1 MKKLLAV
8 IISFMLL
15 CGCGETEAPE
25 NDLKHSGVWLSYS
38 EVNSMLQGDFKT
50 EFDILIKNC
59 KELCVNNL
67 YLHTRAFG
75 DSIYKSEYFPLN
87 KNCEKYDFDI
97 LEYVISLC
105 HNNGISVHAWINP
118 YRISTSTV
126 NIDDI
131 DSQSPAYLRLK
142 DENTDNDKNVCFA
155 NGIYL
160 NPAESEV
167 RQLILNGVREIIKNY
182 DIDGIHY
189 DDYFYPTK
197 AEEFD
202 NASYTLYKEG
212 CENPLSL
219 SDWRRTNVDLLIS
232 GTYNAVKHQNENVV
246 FSVSPAADIDKNYND
261 LYADVSGWMTGGYID
276 VIIPQLYFGLQYPD
290 KNFKFDNL
298 LSEWKKLS
306 SANKEVLLYIGLAT
320 YKAKPTLAADMPEWQ
335 ENDDIVARQL
345 EMINGDNTVDG
356 YIYFSYSSLFGADE
370 EFKKQLDSIKEVLK

>member
-8 IISFMLL
+8 IISLMLL
-15 CGCGETEAPE
+15 CGCNKTETPS
-25 NDLKHSGVWLSYS
+25 NDVKHSGVWLSYS
-38 EVNSMLQGDFKT
+38 EVNSMLKGDFKA
-50 EFDILIKNC
+50 EFDSLIKNC
-59 KELCVNNL
+59 RELSINNL
-67 YLHTRAFG
+67 YIHTRAFG

-87 KNCEKYDFDI
+87 GLCDKYDFDI
-97 LEYVISLC
+97 LEYVISVC

-126 NIDDI
+126 NIDEI
-131 DSQSPAYLRLK
+131 GSESPAYKWLK
-142 DENTDNDKNVCFA
+142 DENTVNDKSVCFE

-167 RQLILNGVREIIKNY
+167 RQLILNGVREIIEIY

-189 DDYFYPTK
+189 DDYFYPTQN
-197 AEEFD
+197 EEFD
-202 NASYTLYKEG
+202 KASYTLYKDN

-246 FSVSPAADIDKNYND
+246 FTVSPAADIDKNYNS
-261 LYADVSGWMTGGYID
+261 LYADVSGWIKGGYID
-276 VIIPQLYFGLQYPD
+276 AIIPQLYFGFQYPD
-290 KNFKFDNL
+290 GNFKFDNL
-298 LSEWKKLS
+298 LREWKSLS
-306 SANKEVLLYIGLAT
+306 KVNKDVELYIGLAP
-320 YKAKPTLAADMPEWQ
+320 YKAKPTLAADIPEWQ

-345 EMINGDNTVDG
+345 EIVKGDNAVNG
-356 YIYFSYSSLFGADE
+356 YIYFSYSSLFGEDE